1 MFAMEMEGIDANSF
15 RLISSLTRRTK
26 DDIVFGMKTTNRLK
40 RRRIMTV
47 KEFRARFGDDDQCA
61 RYLARE
67 RWPNGFLCPR
77 CGGRSRGYMASRRVE
92 ECADCGY
99 QCSVTAGTIFHK
111 TRVPLTG
118 WFWAIYR
125 MGQDKKGISAL
136 QLSKEIGVSYPTA
149 WLLQHKIRKAMADR
163 DQRYQLSGLIE
174 VDEGYA
180 GGAEQGDAQKGRGAK
195 TKSVLAVAVERLAP
209 VSGRGETHPWVC
221 SFGRDPR
228 RGGPQPA
235 RISASQSPTRQSGA
249 ERRLERI
256 PRAGAARLS
265 AHGHSFT
272 RGSGGGTS
280 TFPLGAHYSVQ
291 PEALFARH
299 SP

>member
-1 MFAMEMEGIDANSF
+1 
-15 RLISSLTRRTK
+15 
-26 DDIVFGMKTTNRLK
+26 MKKTNRVQ
-40 RRRIMTV
+40 RRRSMAV
-47 KEFRARFGDDDQCA
+47 KEFRARLGDDAQCA

-77 CGGRSRGYMASRRVE
+77 CGGRSRGYMGSRRVE

-180 GGAEQGDAQKGRGAK
+180 GGAEQGGAQKGRGAK
-195 TKSVLAVAVERLAP
+195 TKSVVAGPGGSLSPPRGGEQTPPP
-209 VSGRGETHPWVC
+209 VSPFSLLSHH
-221 SFGRDPR
+221 
-228 RGGPQPA
+228 
-235 RISASQSPTRQSGA
+235 AS
-249 ERRLERI
+249 
-256 PRAGAARLS
+256 
-265 AHGHSFT
+265 
-272 RGSGGGTS
+272 
-280 TFPLGAHYSVQ
+280 
-291 PEALFARH
+291 
-299 SP
+299 